1 MKNFDKKFGILHFIG
16 IGGIGMSGIAEVLI
30 NLGYKVTGS
39 DLIENHNVSRLKK
52 LGINIFI
59 GHKKENI
66 EDAAMV
72 VISSA
77 INLDNEEILEAKK
90 RRLPIV
96 KRAEMLAELMR
107 FKKSISIAGTHGK
120 TTTTSLMAAI
130 LEESLL
136 AAKLQQSR
144 LQKCSHPW

>member
-39 DLIENHNVSRLKK
+39 DLIENQNVSRLKK

-77 INLDNEEILEAKK
+77 INQDNEEILEAKK
-90 RRLPIV
+90 
-96 KRAEMLAELMR
+96 
-107 FKKSISIAGTHGK
+107 KKITYCEK
-120 TTTTSLMAAI
+120 
-130 LEESLL
+130 
-136 AAKLQQSR
+136 SR
-144 LQKCSHPW
+144 NASRVNEV

>member
-39 DLIENHNVSRLKK
+39 DLIENQNVSRLKK

-77 INLDNEEILEAKK
+77 INQENEEILEAKK
-90 RRLPIV
+90 RRP
-96 KRAEMLAELMR
+96 AYG
-107 FKKSISIAGTHGK
+107 KKSRIA
-120 TTTTSLMAAI
+120 
-130 LEESLL
+130 
-136 AAKLQQSR
+136 SR
-144 LQKCSHPW
+144 INEI

>member
-59 GHKKENI
+59 GHKKEN
-66 EDAAMV
+66 MV
-72 VISSA
+72 T
-77 INLDNEEILEAKK
+77 
-90 RRLPIV
+90 R
-96 KRAEMLAELMR
+96 
-107 FKKSISIAGTHGK
+107 
-120 TTTTSLMAAI
+120 
-130 LEESLL
+130 
-136 AAKLQQSR
+136 
-144 LQKCSHPW
+144 